1 MLIKYNKLT
10 IHSNLNVAWYMY
22 GNQMS
27 KWNAPLFEG
36 NRKIFNSKSNAM
48 TSAQW
53 TLDIDTPA
61 VRKNITFEIPKF
73 YCGYLLWTSRV
84 GFYWFDSLKFFIA
97 WEGVCKVNLIS
108 SPTCIKGYSNV
119 NAFYLT
125 HALELRYFF
134 PFRNTK

>member
-1 MLIKYNKLT
+1 
-10 IHSNLNVAWYMY
+10 
-22 GNQMS
+22 MS

-73 YCGYLLWTSRV
+73 YCGYLL
-84 GFYWFDSLKFFIA
+84 
-97 WEGVCKVNLIS
+97 
-108 SPTCIKGYSNV
+108 
-119 NAFYLT
+119 
-125 HALELRYFF
+125 
-134 PFRNTK
+134 